1 MTAAERVNP
10 SERAVRAIGS
20 VTAALVQPADVV
32 GTTVRL
38 LQAAADTAGA
48 SAAGLVMRQ
57 LGQDRLQLLAA
68 TSHRA
73 EELEVY
79 QSQHGHGPCVDAV
92 ETGYTVRADSGE
104 EIADRWP
111 AVAAAFNRAGYRAV
125 QAVPLRWH
133 DDVIGALAMF
143 WTDVAAPGAWTLGEI
158 FANLA
163 TLTVIHSDSV
173 SVGQVLDRTR
183 SALNGRTII
192 EQAKGVLAQGK
203 NLTMDAAYDT
213 LLEQAARNGQ
223 LITAT
228 AAEIVGEAQAR
239 PPDPGAG

>member
-1 MTAAERVNP
+1 
-10 SERAVRAIGS
+10 
-20 VTAALVQPADVV
+20 VTAALVQATDVI

-48 SAAGLVMRQ
+48 GAAGLIMRQ
-57 LGQDRLQLLAA
+57 LGPDRLQLLAA

-79 QSQHGHGPCVDAV
+79 QSQHGQGPCFDAV
-92 ETGYTVRADSGE
+92 DTGETVRANSGE

-111 AVAAAFNRAGYRAV
+111 TVAAAFDRAGYRAV
-125 QAVPLRWH
+125 QTVPLRWH
-133 DDVIGALAMF
+133 DDVIGALNFF
-143 WTDVAAPGAWTLGEI
+143 WTEGAAPGDWTVGEI

-163 TLTVIHSDSV
+163 TLIVIHSDPV
-173 SVGQVLDRTR
+173 SGGQVLDRTR

-192 EQAKGVLAQGK
+192 ERAKGVLAQDK
-203 NLTMDAAYDT
+203 NLTMDVAYDS

-228 AAEIVGEAQAR
+228 AAEIVGRAEAR
-239 PPDPGAG
+239 PTGPGVG